1 MSTINEAIARK
12 QQQDALGSKNN
23 NAGEVKSAVPEQVEA
38 ELLPLKPVQGL
49 TEKESLIIDLELLKR
64 NQFLIPQEKFERN
77 EQCKEQA
84 TLREEC
90 RQIKRKLLN
99 NAFGATSKTLDHPN
113 LIMITSSQ
121 KNEGKTFISINLA
134 LSIALEQDKTVL
146 LVDADVLKP
155 SIPHVLGFKNK
166 PGLIDYLNGDMDSI
180 ADIIY
185 ETNINNLKILP
196 AGKSHHL
203 ANELLA
209 SEKMT
214 LLCEELSTRYSDR
227 LVIFDSPPLLGVN
240 ETSLLAQLMGQAL
253 IVVEENKSSIHEI
266 QQANELLPEHLAK
279 GLVLNK
285 AIHSQ
290 QEKYGYYGYGYGHKN

>member
-12 QQQDALGSKNN
+12 KQDGLGLKNKNSEEVN
-23 NAGEVKSAVPEQVEA
+23 NAVAEQVEA
-38 ELLPLKPVQGL
+38 DLLPLAAIPDL

-64 NQFLIPQEKFERN
+64 NQFLIPQAKFEHN
-77 EQCKEQA
+77 EECKEQSA
-84 TLREEC
+84 LREEC

-99 NAFGATSKTLDHPN
+99 NAFGATSKTLDYSN

-155 SIPHVLGFKNK
+155 SIPLELGFNNK

-227 LVIFDSPPLLGVN
+227 LVIFDTPPLLGVN